1 MIQATNSAIPPPARM
16 LGYAG
21 ILPFIALALVPAFRD
36 QGVEAAA
43 VRGFLAYSA
52 VILSFLGGVRWGVAT
67 RFDRVQRGALLIS
80 VLPSLWA
87 FACLWWP
94 NPIVAAWGLMLG
106 FVAMGLADWLLPAPG
121 SAAWMIVLRARLS
134 LAVIACHAI
143 LIAALMVS

>member
-1 MIQATNSAIPPPARM
+1 MIQATNSAIPPAART

-21 ILPFIALALVPAFRD
+21 VLPFIALALVPAFRD
-36 QGVEAAA
+36 QGVEAQA
-43 VRGFLAYSA
+43 VRGFLTYSA

-67 RFDRVQRGALLIS
+67 RFERVQWGALIIS
-80 VLPSLWA
+80 VVPSLWA

-94 NPIVAAWGLMLG
+94 NPIVAVWGLMLG
-106 FVAMGLADWLLPAPG
+106 FAAMGLADWLLPAPG

-143 LIAALMVS
+143 LIVSLMVS